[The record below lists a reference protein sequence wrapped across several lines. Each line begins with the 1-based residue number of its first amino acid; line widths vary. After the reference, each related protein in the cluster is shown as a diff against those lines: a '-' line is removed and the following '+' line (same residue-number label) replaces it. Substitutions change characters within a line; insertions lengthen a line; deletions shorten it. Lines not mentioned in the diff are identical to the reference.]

1 MKLGKLFI
9 TAFFAIIST
18 FMFSS
23 CSKDEEETNPF
34 ENLASRCEGEYHL
47 AGIYWGGEPLDLNK
61 DGVSHSYDLWHE
73 MVGIQ
78 NYSESK
84 NIVMVINEKTKEHSY
99 IRVCANLPYPN
110 YIKKDK
116 DIIFS
121 GIEYIEQEFSI
132 RNESEYLC
140 PRNNCRNVLNISKS
154 DNYFLANVSEIYLEE
169 FNEHGL
175 TIKAHC
181 KIYISSNDE
190 MSDADLI
197 YFFDK
202 QKRN

>member
-78 NYSESK
+78 K
-84 NIVMVINEKTKEHSY
+84 VRI
-99 IRVCANLPYPN
+99 L
-110 YIKKDK
+110 
-116 DIIFS
+116 
-121 GIEYIEQEFSI
+121 
-132 RNESEYLC
+132 L
-140 PRNNCRNVLNISKS
+140 
-154 DNYFLANVSEIYLEE
+154 
-169 FNEHGL
+169 GL
-175 TIKAHC
+175 
-181 KIYISSNDE
+181 
-190 MSDADLI
+190 
-197 YFFDK
+197 
-202 QKRN
+202 